1 MTKETL
7 VKVLKT
13 AGAGAVGALVPL
25 IPEIVQGLPEGSAS
39 VVGALVAAVLLYLK
53 RP

>member
-7 VKVLKT
+7 IKVGKV
-13 AGAGAVGALVPL
+13 AGAGAVGALIPL
-25 IPEIVQGLPEGSAS
+25 IPEIVQGLPDGSAS
-39 VVGALVAAVLLYLK
+39 VVGALVAAILLYLK